1 MALSEEFSA
10 AVSTMPEKL
19 ERLLNVAPQ
28 CIRTGLHGT
37 EKSGVYLFTEKGVH
51 LYVGRT
57 KNFLADRVRQHVS
70 TAEDCPFAFRLAR
83 EETNN
88 KQAIYKGDGTR
99 KWLLANEAFKK
110 SYGTAKLRIREMD
123 VRWISEPDN
132 LKQTLLEIYVAVT
145 LKTPYNDLE
154 TH

>member
-1 MALSEEFSA
+1 
-10 AVSTMPEKL
+10 
-19 ERLLNVAPQ
+19 
-28 CIRTGLHGT
+28 
-37 EKSGVYLFTEKGVH
+37 
-51 LYVGRT
+51 
-57 KNFLADRVRQHVS
+57 
-70 TAEDCPFAFRLAR
+70 LAR

-132 LKQTLLEIYVAVT
+132 LMQTLLEIYVAVT